1 MTLADRFNLTI
12 KEEPPEKP
20 NSQKKEVKKIE
31 KPSQFEEDLRNSF
44 KDEVVE
50 DESPE
55 MAELYEKSTE
65 ARLKLD
71 ILKAEQLEYKIKQ
84 EQIKLERETGNLI
97 EYEMAEYLFFG
108 FMKKTNNQIL
118 TLIKKIEPDIK
129 NLCQENQPDEL
140 LRELQRNIESIIKDI
155 QNQQK
160 KDVKDWKKSL

>member
-1 MTLADRFNLTI
+1 MI

-20 NSQKKEVKKIE
+20 NPQKKEVKKIE

>member
-1 MTLADRFNLTI
+1 
-12 KEEPPEKP
+12 
-20 NSQKKEVKKIE
+20 
-31 KPSQFEEDLRNSF
+31 
-44 KDEVVE
+44 
-50 DESPE
+50 
-55 MAELYEKSTE
+55 LYEKSTE
-65 ARLKLD
+65 AKLQLD

-108 FMKKTNNQIL
+108 FMKKTNSQIL

-140 LRELQRNIESIIKDI
+140 LRELQRNLESIIKDI

-160 KDVKDWKKSL
+160 KDVKDWKNSI